1 MAKHQIS
8 DLLDELQ
15 SNEEYI
21 RNDAIKKIIKG
32 KFNDE
37 KIFIAL
43 KEVIENDRSMAVR
56 NFARSA
62 LDVFGVEHSAA
73 EESVEFNTKN
83 SKDNVFQKNQTI
95 DNMVKN
101 WLLIGLVAG
110 LIPGLIMYLFSI
122 GDPAGGSYTICI
134 GYAGI
139 VFGMIGASLVGRR
152 NETTVWITAIL
163 ISIFGAGLMFMLIIF
178 TCVFCT

>member
-15 SNEEYI
+15 SNEAYI

-32 KFNDE
+32 KINDE
-37 KIFIAL
+37 KIIIAL

-62 LDVFGVEHSAA
+62 MNVFSVEHSAA

-83 SKDNVFQKNQTI
+83 SKDNVSQTNQTI
-95 DNMVKN
+95 DNTVIN
-101 WLLIGLVAG
+101 WLLIGLLAG
-110 LIPGLIMYLFSI
+110 LIPGLIMFLLSI
-122 GDPAGGSYTICI
+122 GDPAGVSYTICI

-139 VFGMIGASLVGRR
+139 VFGTIGASLGKR
-152 NETTVWITAIL
+152 NETTAWITAIL
-163 ISIFGAGLMFMLIIF
+163 ISILGAGLMFMLVIF